1 MKKSG
6 FFDPV
11 RARRQRVLMRL
22 LPFGLV
28 LSGVSGMA
36 MAQPACPSPANEV
49 GVQFPGQSA
58 QDLRESV
65 SMQKQCMN
73 GAKPRRLSKK
83 ELQELRRAVRE
94 HSRTIHINGKN
105 RR

>member
-1 MKKSG
+1 MKKLG
-6 FFDPV
+6 FFDS
-11 RARRQRVLMRL
+11 ARTSPQRL
-22 LPFGLV
+22 LPLLSLGLF
-28 LSGVSGMA
+28 LTGTSGMA
-36 MAQPACPSPANEV
+36 MAQTCCPVSPAEV
-49 GVQFPGQSA
+49 GVPFPGQSA

-65 SMQKQCMN
+65 SMQQQCMN

-94 HSRTIHINGKN
+94 HSRTIPINGKS

>member
-49 GVQFPGQSA
+49 GVQFPGGFISQY
-58 QDLRESV
+58 Q
-65 SMQKQCMN
+65 
-73 GAKPRRLSKK
+73 RRIIDKG
-83 ELQELRRAVRE
+83 
-94 HSRTIHINGKN
+94 SRYSHALLFSS
-105 RR
+105 R